1 MKLKC
6 IINLN
11 RADERKGRSPS
22 LEGTVVWGVFAEL
35 GFYPPNC
42 VTLPAGYMWHMC
54 GSVGKT
60 RSFLP
65 KGESGPLRGAKAFE
79 WVLIHSPL
87 APE

>member
-54 GSVGKT
+54 GSVGKQGH
-60 RSFLP
+60 FCP
-65 KGESGPLRGAKAFE
+65 KERVALLEVPTHLNGF
-79 WVLIHSPL
+79 
-87 APE
+87 